1 MDLTLALLIGLAAMI
16 AVTAAIYPR
25 EQRLFKF
32 RLRHSP
38 AVKDMARE
46 NGHLSQDAG
55 NITFKAEGD

>member
-1 MDLTLALLIGLAAMI
+1 MTLTVALLIGLAAMI

-38 AVKDMARE
+38 AVADMARE
-46 NGHLSQDAG
+46 MGRSQDAR
-55 NITFKAEGD
+55 NNVQAEGD

>member
-46 NGHLSQDAG
+46 MGRSQDAG
-55 NITFKAEGD
+55 NNVQAEGD

>member
-32 RLRHSP
+32 GVRHSP
-38 AVKDMARE
+38 AVKDMTRE
-46 NGHLSQDAG
+46 MGRSQDAR
-55 NITFKAEGD
+55 NTVQAEGD

>member
-46 NGHLSQDAG
+46 MGRSQDAR
-55 NITFKAEGD
+55 NNVQAEGD